1 MKKALFATT
10 AIVAAGFATTATSA
24 EWETGVSGYYYL
36 GLGLSDAAGQDGLGI
51 VRDGEIHVN
60 GRLTADNGLTFRA
73 RVEVE
78 AHTQSGDQMDENWGS
93 VSGSFGTLMI
103 GGNDDAVYNNHV
115 GVIYAPGARVG
126 YYDEFNVVTQGAG
139 YNRPGVGSDQIGVH
153 YTTPNFMGF
162 QAYGSY
168 HPNATASDGTGD
180 SNVLVFNG
188 VDMYAVGASYN
199 GDFGDFGF
207 GLSGGYTDIENTV
220 DLITIG
226 ANMSFGGF
234 TLAGTYQRENAAGPG
249 PKGDEFAIGMQY
261 STGPWTLGGGFAT
274 ADSNQTLGAEEDQAT
289 GWITYAAAPG
299 VLFTLGIEYADAAGA
314 AGSDFGGLG
323 YMTLRF

>member
-78 AHTQSGDQMDENWGS
+78 AHTQAGDQMDENWGS
-93 VSGSFGTLMI
+93 VSGSFGTIMI

-126 YYDEFNVVTQGAG
+126 YFDPFNITTAGGAF
-139 YNRPGVGSDQIGVH
+139 YNRAGFGSDQIGIH

-168 HPNATASDGTGD
+168 HPSFGTSDGSLDG
-180 SNVLVFNG
+180 NG
-188 VDMYAVGASYN
+188 IFFEGADFYAVGASYN
-199 GDFGDFGF
+199 GDFGDFGI
-207 GLSGGYTDIENTV
+207 GLSAGFS
-220 DLITIG
+220 DLQGTPGAEMLTFG
-226 ANMSFGGF
+226 ANVSFGGF
-234 TLAGTYQRENAAGPG
+234 TLAGTFEDDFVGE
-249 PKGDEFAIGMQY
+249 DIAIGAQY
-261 STGPWTLGGGFAT
+261 STGPWTIAGGYTMSDANAGEVDHDVAV
-274 ADSNQTLGAEEDQAT
+274 
-289 GWITYAAAPG
+289 GWVTYAAAPG
-299 VLFTLGIEYADAAGA
+299 VLFTLGLEYADVEGD
-314 AGSDFGGLG
+314 GQGGDFGGLG